1 MAGQI
6 TKATEKNSAAVVPTI
21 TRREALRDLL
31 ERNQQAVAL
40 SLPAS
45 MDAERFRRLL
55 LTAANG
61 SPGLMECDPRSFLAA
76 GVACAQLGLEPNDP
90 RGLAYL
96 VPFND
101 RRRGKIVQLI
111 IGYRGLLDLAR
122 RSGMVSSV
130 EADVVYR
137 GDVFEYER
145 GLHDRFRHIPG
156 EHDEDPDTISHVWAR
171 ARVQGDLTWLVMTRR
186 QVDKIRDAS
195 PGAKS
200 ESSPWRT
207 HYVEMAQKTALRRL
221 CKWLPLTVEAMRA
234 VDHEESR
241 PLILRADPD
250 DSALMAVDDE
260 TEPVETSATEA

>member
-1 MAGQI
+1 MAAGQI
-6 TKATEKNSAAVVPTI
+6 TKAAEKNAQPAQVS
-21 TRREALRDLL
+21 RRQVLRDLL
-31 ERNQQAVAL
+31 EQNQAAVSL

-45 MDAERFRRLL
+45 MDADRFRRLL
-55 LTAANG
+55 LTAANS
-61 SPGLMECDPRSFLAA
+61 SPQLMECDPRSFLAA

-96 VPFND
+96 IPFND
-101 RRRGKIVQLI
+101 KRRGKVVQLI

-122 RSGMVSSV
+122 RSGMVGAV

-156 EHDEDPDTISHVWAR
+156 DHEEDPDAITHVWAR
-171 ARVQGDLTWLVMTRR
+171 ARVAGDLTWLVMTRR

-195 PGAKS
+195 PGARS

-241 PLILRADPD
+241 PLTLRADPD
-250 DSALMAVDDE
+250 EGQLLAVDEDE
-260 TEPVETSATEA
+260 DAVETTAAES